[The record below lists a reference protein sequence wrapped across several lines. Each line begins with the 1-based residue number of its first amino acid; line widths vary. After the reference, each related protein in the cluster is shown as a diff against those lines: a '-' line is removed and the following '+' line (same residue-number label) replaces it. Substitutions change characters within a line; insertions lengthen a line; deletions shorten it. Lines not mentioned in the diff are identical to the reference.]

1 MGFWIV
7 DNLYCTTISLMLIV
21 IKGFETKV
29 YQTITSSGTL
39 WLKTTASPQ
48 EALNSIEL
56 NFRGSSYPQRFVF
69 FYSYRNDWLIRKSY
83 LVLIF
88 LFFSLLKNQYK
99 LKCTVAWPWMMKKK
113 KNQRED
119 AVVWRRAMYQYISQ
133 PPMIDLCEL
142 ERKRN

>member
-1 MGFWIV
+1 
-7 DNLYCTTISLMLIV
+7 MLIV
-21 IKGFETKV
+21 IKGIETKV
-29 YQTITSSGTL
+29 YQTTTSSGTL

-88 LFFSLLKNQYK
+88 LFFSLLKNQY
-99 LKCTVAWPWMMKKK
+99 
-113 KNQRED
+113 
-119 AVVWRRAMYQYISQ
+119 I
-133 PPMIDLCEL
+133 
-142 ERKRN
+142 